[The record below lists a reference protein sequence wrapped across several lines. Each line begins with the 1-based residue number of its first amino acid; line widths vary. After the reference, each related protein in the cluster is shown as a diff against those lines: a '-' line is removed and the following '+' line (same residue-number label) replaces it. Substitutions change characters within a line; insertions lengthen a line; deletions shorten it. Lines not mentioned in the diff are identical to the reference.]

1 MPRNRGG
8 LSSGP
13 DKQRGQ
19 ALLFVTVAAL
29 VMLLAMLTMF
39 SMGQLTTEKM
49 KLQNTADA
57 AAYSAAVAQARDYNF
72 TAYLNRGMIANDVA
86 VAQLVG
92 LASWGR
98 NYYDT
103 FHTLTNRVDSNYS
116 WVLRGPLYP
125 LWSVSHGVAKGASS
139 GLKTAFEGAAR
150 TFVPLLLGIN
160 IGFANAEKIYHYGTA
175 LTVAQTLGV
184 DDRFN
189 SILQGTV
196 GFDLSAI
203 TNYIRF
209 GNTYN
214 VIRLN
219 DPSASLSLLG
229 VAGYAYNTY
238 QWANFTSDRN
248 PLGPWGSERVDNSF
262 TERYC
267 GSGWL
272 SFGSDWICRLPNS
285 LGGRSWS
292 YRTHTQ
298 IDTITHPADD
308 GTFDGPKKDRMSG
321 VVMATTDDFTKD
333 RSKNWW
339 LPMLVDPILLVGPP
353 GYAPM
358 GWFLKML
365 FHDGSTKLADDRETN
380 PLTGGARGRKADSW
394 NHRWEASDST
404 NMLAIATIPIC
415 GIPFWGCINI
425 PVMPLMS
432 GGSGALG
439 DDASGTASAGPN
451 SGDISKIFT
460 ALRTYRDVKDIAQ
473 ATDTEHQNLS
483 SPPLVVEVEK
493 QTKTISTSATVTT
506 NSSGGGNLGI
516 GRTAGATDPAGCG
529 VGSVGRNA
537 PRVTAAFGSGN
548 LDVGDGSA
556 ANCMRALAKAEAYFS
571 RPANLYPRG
580 DGLAEY
586 GSLYSPYW
594 QARLLPNSS
603 AEQSASLILHG
614 LTDFRSFGAGAS
626 STASG
631 MLDLAR

>member
-1 MPRNRGG
+1 MSYRRRAISPTPNQ
-8 LSSGP
+8 
-13 DKQRGQ
+13 QRGQ
-19 ALLFVTVAAL
+19 ALLFVTVTAL

-72 TAYLNRGMIANDVA
+72 SAYLNRGMIANDVA

-92 LASWGR
+92 MASWSR

-103 FHTLTNRVDSNYS
+103 FNVLTPRVDSRYS
-116 WVLRGPLYP
+116 WVKPGPLYP
-125 LWSVSHGVAKGASS
+125 LWSTTHGVAKTASR
-139 GLKTAFEGAAR
+139 GLKAAFEGAAR
-150 TFVPLLLGIN
+150 LFVPLLLGIN
-160 IGFANAEKIYHYGTA
+160 TGFQSAQKIYHYGTA

-184 DDRFN
+184 DGRFN
-189 SILQGTV
+189 RILQGTV
-196 GFDLSAI
+196 GVDLSPI

-214 VIRLN
+214 VIKLN

-229 VAGYAYNTY
+229 VAGYAANTY

-248 PLGPWGSERVDNSF
+248 PLGPWG
-262 TERYC
+262 TETRDDKYEDRDC
-267 GSGWL
+267 IL
-272 SFGSDWICRLPNS
+272 
-285 LGGRSWS
+285 
-292 YRTHTQ
+292 
-298 IDTITHPADD
+298 DTIFGCMWWGGWYTVHRYQTISHPTNASD
-308 GTFDGPKKDRMSG
+308 DGPKKDRMAG
-321 VVMATTDDFTKD
+321 VVNASLDEFTTD

-339 LPMLVDPILLVGPP
+339 LPMLVDPILLVGPT
-353 GYAPM
+353 GYPSA
-358 GWFLKML
+358 WFLKML
-365 FHDGSTKLADDRETN
+365 FHDGSTKLADDTESDVRN
-380 PLTGGARGRKADSW
+380 RWGSRNANWGYRKRDSW
-394 NHRWEASDST
+394 NQRWEASDST
-404 NMLAIATIPIC
+404 NMLAISTVPLC
-415 GIPFWGCINI
+415 GIPFWGCVNI
-425 PVMPLMS
+425 PVIPLMS
-432 GGSGALG
+432 GSSGALG
-439 DDASGTASAGPN
+439 ADASGTASAGPN
-451 SGDISKIFT
+451 SGDLSRLT
-460 ALRTYRDVKDIAQ
+460 ALRTYRDVTDIAQ
-473 ATDTEHQNLS
+473 ATNTAHQNLR

-493 QTKTISTSATVTT
+493 QTKTISTSSTVTT
-506 NSSGGGNLGI
+506 NSIGGGHLGI
-516 GRTAGATDPAGCG
+516 GRTAGAADPAGCG
-529 VGSVGRNA
+529 PGNVARNA

-548 LDVGDGSA
+548 LDVGDGAA

-626 STASG
+626 STVSG
-631 MLDLAR
+631 MLNLAR

>member
-1 MPRNRGG
+1 MSYRRRAISPRPNQ
-8 LSSGP
+8 
-13 DKQRGQ
+13 QRGQ
-19 ALLFVTVAAL
+19 ALLFVTVTAL

-72 TAYLNRGMIANDVA
+72 SAYLNRGMIANDVA

-92 LASWGR
+92 LASWSR

-103 FHTLTNRVDSNYS
+103 FNVLTPRVDSNFS
-116 WVLRGPLYP
+116 WIRPGPLYP
-125 LWSVSHGVAKGASS
+125 LWTSTHSVAKGVST
-139 GLKTAFEGAAR
+139 GLKAAFEGAAR
-150 TFVPLLLGIN
+150 LFVPLLLGIN
-160 IGFANAEKIYHYGTA
+160 TGFQAAQKIYHYGTA

-184 DDRFN
+184 DGRFN

-196 GFDLSAI
+196 GFDLSPI

-238 QWANFTSDRN
+238 QWTNFTSDRN
-248 PLGPWGSERVDNSF
+248 PLGPWGSESRDDSYW
-262 TERYC
+262 TRDC
-267 GSGWL
+267 DGW
-272 SFGSDWICRLPNS
+272 DWLGICW
-285 LGGRSWS
+285 LGYSNNHHQV
-292 YRTHTQ
+292 TT
-298 IDTITHPADD
+298 TINHPADATD
-308 GTFDGPKKDRMSG
+308 DGPRKDRMSG

-339 LPMLVDPILLVGPP
+339 LPILVDPILLVGPP
-353 GYAPM
+353 AYAPS
-358 GWFLKML
+358 GWFFKQLY
-365 FHDGSTKLADDRETN
+365 HDGATKFADD
-380 PLTGGARGRKADSW
+380 TGTPGRAGGPGFKKSDSW

-404 NMLAIATIPIC
+404 NMLAISTIPIC
-415 GIPFWGCINI
+415 GIPFWGCVNI
-425 PVMPLMS
+425 PAIPLMS
-432 GGSGALG
+432 GRFGALG
-439 DDASGTASAGPN
+439 ADASGTASAGLN
-451 SGDISKIFT
+451 SGEFSTMT
-460 ALRTYRDVKDIAQ
+460 ALRNYRDVTDIAQ
-473 ATDTEHQNLS
+473 ATNTAHQNLS

-493 QTKTISTSATVTT
+493 QTNTISTSSTVTT
-506 NSSGGGNLGI
+506 NSIGGGHLGI
-516 GRTAGATDPAGCG
+516 GRTAGATDPAGCD
-529 VGSVGRNA
+529 VGNVARNA

-548 LDVGDGSA
+548 LDVGDGTA

-571 RPANLYPRG
+571 RPANLFPRG

-594 QARLLPNSS
+594 QARLLPNNS

-614 LTDFRSFGAGAS
+614 LTDFRNFGAGAS
-626 STASG
+626 STVSN
-631 MLDLAR
+631 MLNLAR